1 MRTKRSW
8 LLRLIMV
15 AGYAFL
21 YLPIISLIVFS
32 FNASRQVTVWT
43 AFSFRWYR
51 TLFQNEILLTAAWMS
66 LKVAL
71 LTAFLAVVL
80 GTLVAVGLIRWGR
93 FSGRGL
99 FSILTAAPLVMP
111 EVITGL
117 SLLLLFVTLE
127 QSFGW
132 PARGI
137 TTITIAHTTLCLA
150 YDAIIVR
157 TRLSEMD
164 PSLEEAALDLGAR
177 PLKVFFAI
185 TLPIISPALISGW
198 LLAFV
203 LSLDDLVIASFVA
216 GPGSSTLPM
225 VIFSSVRYGMSPE
238 INALATL
245 IITLVAIGVMIAGI
259 ILSRHQRVERRG

>member
-1 MRTKRSW
+1 MRNKHSW
-8 LLRLIMV
+8 PLRIIMTL
-15 AGYAFL
+15 GYGFL
-21 YLPIISLIVFS
+21 YVPIISLIIFS
-32 FNASRQVTVWT
+32 FNASKQVTVWT
-43 AFSFRWYR
+43 EFSLRWYER
-51 TLFQNEILLTAAWMS
+51 LFQNEILLTAAWMS

-71 LTAFLAVVL
+71 LAASFAVVL
-80 GTLVAVGLIRWGR
+80 GTLVAVGLVRWDR
-93 FSGRGL
+93 FRGRGL

-117 SLLLLFVTLE
+117 ALLLLFVTLD
-127 QSFGW
+127 QTFGW
-132 PARGI
+132 PSRGI

-150 YDAIIVR
+150 YVAIIVR

-164 PSLEEAALDLGAR
+164 PTLEEAALDLGAR
-177 PLKVFFAI
+177 PLKVFFSI
-185 TLPIISPALISGW
+185 TLPIISPALVSGW

-238 INALATL
+238 INALATI

-259 ILSRHQRVERRG
+259 ILQRHQRVDE